1 MARDDEKPRRVA
13 KEDVRNNARESGGTK
28 RYFNLPAGVDLWEP
42 SKEASYVLDF
52 FPYVIKTETHPDRK
66 GNKMRRGDMWYKF
79 PFKVHRNIGP
89 SNEEVVCPTTFG
101 NPCPICEERA
111 RLAKNYNEN
120 EEEIKAINAKQ
131 HAAYIIRNPDDADR
145 YAVFAYSTFKF
156 GEPLDK
162 ELKEGG
168 DDVLG
173 FYDTNEDGRTLT
185 VRFSKESFKEG
196 SFLKATRIDF
206 KKRGVFDDQEVLDAV
221 PCLDEIF
228 TVLEYEDLK
237 KLFLQVGE
245 DDTNP
250 VSPSTTTGA
259 TNKAPRQATGS
270 GSAGGS
276 TTAKN
281 KAPGRDKAATS
292 TPAPGQSPNAV
303 FKDGDRVQF
312 PDPNKKG
319 KMLTGIVDD
328 VDFNV
333 ITIKT
338 KDGKEYDVNV
348 DDGVDDGVELIPD
361 GKADAPDAEEPKAK
375 AKVGKSVAA
384 PKEPVFP
391 ENIQVG
397 STVTDDE
404 GNTGVVSKI
413 ANDEVKFA
421 DPVTGV
427 KYKADIDDCTLVK
440 TETKKGSKKTAE
452 PEPADPEGDDDNDS
466 PIKEG
471 TRVSFTVKGKALTGT
486 VEEIE
491 EDGDC
496 TIKDDAGKSH
506 VLDVDDLEPIED
518 DGGSV
523 EGEDDDGP
531 HEWAVGDKVMWD
543 DGDEEGRIVKLH
555 SGGEKVKV
563 GTANGEVWVPIDDD
577 LKFVPKE

>member
-1 MARDDEKPRRVA
+1 MARDEKPRRVA

-42 SKEASYVLDF
+42 SKDASYVLDF

-66 GNKMRRGDMWYKF
+66 GNKMRPGDMWYKF

-101 NPCPICEERA
+101 KPCPICEERT
-111 RLAKNYNEN
+111 RLVKNYNEN

-228 TVLEYEDLK
+228 TVLDYEDLK

-270 GSAGGS
+270 GSVGGS
-276 TTAKN
+276 TTGKN
-281 KAPGRDKAATS
+281 KAPGVSAT
-292 TPAPGQSPNAV
+292 TPEAK
-303 FKDGDRVQF
+303 FKDGDRVRF
-312 PDPNKKG
+312 PDPAKKG
-319 KMLTGIVDD
+319 NKMLEGVVEDVDD
-328 VDFNV
+328 DT
-333 ITIKT
+333 ITIKAE
-338 KDGKEYDVNV
+338 DSKEYDVDADN
-348 DDGVDDGVELIPD
+348 VELFPPDEPIPA
-361 GKADAPDAEEPKAK
+361 KLKAK
-375 AKVGKSVAA
+375 AGKPVAA
-384 PKEPVFP
+384 PKEPETP
-391 ENIQVG
+391 EEIKVG

-413 ANDEVKFA
+413 VNDEVKFA

-452 PEPADPEGDDDNDS
+452 PEPVEPEGDDDNDS

-471 TRVSFTVKGKALTGT
+471 TRVSFTVKGKVLTGT
-486 VEEIE
+486 VEEVE

-496 TIKDDAGKSH
+496 TIKDDAGKPH
-506 VLDVDDLEPIED
+506 VLDVDDLTSIED
-518 DGGSV
+518 DGGSA
-523 EGEDDDGP
+523 EGDDDP
-531 HEWAVGDKVMWD
+531 HEWAVGDKVTWD

-563 GTANGEVWVPIDDD
+563 GTTNGEVWVPIDAD
-577 LKFVPKE
+577 LVFVPKE